1 MRMPLVRIE
10 ILSGKTQEYKKA
22 VMNGVHKALVDVLKI
37 PAQDRMQKL
46 YELDAEN
53 FETLPVMTDQATL
66 IEITMFKGRTYDSKK
81 NLYQA
86 IINNLQ
92 ASPGIKKE
100 EVFIVLHEEPLE
112 NWGIRGGKPAS
123 EIDFNFDIKV

>member
-1 MRMPLVRIE
+1 MPLVRIE